1 MYITNLAQIDSS
13 TFLSGSWLFVATLLG
28 GIGIIAIMLILG
40 RKQVTIGSV
49 LLGFLP
55 VAAALGINFY
65 SQPITFELSLL
76 HLLTW
81 LSVIVGVGFVTFR
94 QPVYAALSF
103 AAIVLLSCVVFVLNN
118 APFLAAATMIVYAG
132 ATIIVFLFVLM
143 FAQRSKLQPYD
154 VHLNMPWM
162 AVIAGCVIFGLL
174 SFAVS
179 TMPIAPAAAIQ
190 DSTVADFGKLM
201 FSDYLWT
208 VELAGALLLIATIA
222 AILIAQDQSVLPHI
236 TSAFQSTSNRDT
248 ASDSSARGDQ

>member
-1 MYITNLAQIDSS
+1 
-13 TFLSGSWLFVATLLG
+13 
-28 GIGIIAIMLILG
+28 
-40 RKQVTIGSV
+40 
-49 LLGFLP
+49 
-55 VAAALGINFY
+55 
-65 SQPITFELSLL
+65 
-76 HLLTW
+76 
-81 LSVIVGVGFVTFR
+81 
-94 QPVYAALSF
+94 
-103 AAIVLLSCVVFVLNN
+103 
-118 APFLAAATMIVYAG
+118 MIVYAG

-154 VHLNMPWM
+154 VHLNMPWL